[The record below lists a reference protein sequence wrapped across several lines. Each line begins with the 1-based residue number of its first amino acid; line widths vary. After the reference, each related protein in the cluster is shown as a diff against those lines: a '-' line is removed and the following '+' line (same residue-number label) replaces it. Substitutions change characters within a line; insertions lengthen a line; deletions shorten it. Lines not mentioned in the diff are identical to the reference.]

1 MASSAPPREKG
12 TWAPQTQISKVGP
25 GYGGRL
31 AWARFLPPPSPEPS
45 LSQQADEAL
54 VRINAPQKFFF
65 GFWSAVADIW
75 RFRELLVNLVRKELK
90 VKYKDSALG
99 FLWSLARPLFL
110 LMVYWIIFGKFLKAG
125 IPNFAF
131 YLFSGLVAWDLFGS
145 TLGAATVSITGNGGL
160 IKKIYFPR
168 EILPLA
174 AVGAGLVHFAL
185 QLIVLFSVLLAF
197 RFDFFGPNLLLLPV
211 AFVALVMFMTAVSL
225 FLAAANVYLRDIQH
239 LLEVFLL
246 FWFWMT
252 PIVYP
257 INTALNAMSKHHVLG
272 VKLSTIYLLNPMANV
287 VIGFQRAI
295 YKHLVV
301 PVKGGAPLQTLYQ
314 AGYGVYVQR
323 IVAVILF
330 SAFLIWLAQRFFA
343 RAQGNFA
350 QEL

>member
-1 MASSAPPREKG
+1 MQGS
-12 TWAPQTQISKVGP
+12 
-25 GYGGRL
+25 
-31 AWARFLPPPSPEPS
+31 PSPPILERA
-45 LSQQADEAL
+45 LSPQADEAL
-54 VRINAPQKFFF
+54 VRINAPQTFFH
-65 GFWSAVADIW
+65 GFVPAVREIW
-75 RFRELLVNLVRKELK
+75 QFRELLTNLVRKELK
-90 VKYKDSALG
+90 VKYKDSVLG

-125 IPNFAF
+125 IPDFAF
-131 YLFSGLVAWDLFGS
+131 YLFSGLVAWDLFGT

-174 AVGAGLVHFAL
+174 SIGAGLVHFVL
-185 QLIVLFSVLLAF
+185 QLVVLFGTLLAF
-197 RFDFFGPNLLLLPV
+197 RYNFFGPNLLLLPI
-211 AFVALVMFMTAVSL
+211 ATLALIIFMTSVSV

-257 INTALNAMSKHHVLG
+257 INTATNALAKHTVLG
-272 VKLSTIYLLNPMANV
+272 VNLKSIYLLNPMANV
-287 VIGFQRAI
+287 VMGFQRAI
-295 YKHLVV
+295 YKRVV
-301 PVKGGAPLQTLYQ
+301 VHTSGGPVQTLYQ
-314 AGYGVYVQR
+314 AGYGEYLGR
-323 IVAVILF
+323 LVAVIGVSVVLV
-330 SAFLIWLAQRFFA
+330 WLAQRFFA

>member
-1 MASSAPPREKG
+1 MDVLGIVSTVSREPSSVPLRRLESSLSAQADAADTLFRVN
-12 TWAPQTQISKVGP
+12 APQT
-25 GYGGRL
+25 
-31 AWARFLPPPSPEPS
+31 
-45 LSQQADEAL
+45 
-54 VRINAPQKFFF
+54 FFR
-65 GFWSAVADIW
+65 GFWPAVRDIW
-75 RFRELLVNLVRKELK
+75 SFRELLVNLVRKELK
-90 VKYKDSALG
+90 VKYKDSVLG

-110 LMVYWIIFGKFLKAG
+110 LSVYWVIFTKFLPAG

-131 YLFSGLVAWDLFGS
+131 YLFAGLVAWDLFGT
-145 TLGAATVSITGNGGL
+145 TLGAATTSIVGNAGL

-174 AVGAGLVHFAL
+174 SIGAGLVHFSL
-185 QLIVLFSVLLAF
+185 QLLVMFSVLLGF
-197 RFDFFGPNLLLLPV
+197 RYDFVGPNLLLLFP
-211 AFVALVMFMTAVSL
+211 AFVALLLFMTAMCL

-257 INTALNAMSKHHVLG
+257 INNVLHSTAGQHRVLG
-272 VKLSTIYLLNPMANV
+272 VHVWQIYMLNPMANV

-301 PVKGGAPLQTLYQ
+301 KGTPILYQ
-314 AGYGVYVQR
+314 GGYSKYLGR
-323 IVAVILF
+323 LGAVIVISCGLV
-330 SAFLIWLAQRFFA
+330 WLAQRFFA

>member
-1 MASSAPPREKG
+1 
-12 TWAPQTQISKVGP
+12 
-25 GYGGRL
+25 
-31 AWARFLPPPSPEPS
+31 
-45 LSQQADEAL
+45 
-54 VRINAPQKFFF
+54 
-65 GFWSAVADIW
+65 
-75 RFRELLVNLVRKELK
+75 VNLVRKELK

-125 IPNFAF
+125 IPDFAF

-197 RFDFFGPNLLLLPV
+197 RFDFFGPNLLLLPI
-211 AFVALVMFMTAVSL
+211 AFVALVMFMTAMSL
-225 FLAAANVYLRDIQH
+225 FLSAANVYLRDIQH

-295 YKHLVV
+295 YKRLVV
-301 PVKGGAPLQTLYQ
+301 PIKGGEPLQTLYQ
-314 AGYGVYVQR
+314 AGYGVYIER
-323 IVAVILF
+323 IVAVIVV

>member
-1 MASSAPPREKG
+1 M
-12 TWAPQTQISKVGP
+12 
-25 GYGGRL
+25 
-31 AWARFLPPPSPEPS
+31 
-45 LSQQADEAL
+45 
-54 VRINAPQKFFF
+54 
-65 GFWSAVADIW
+65 
-75 RFRELLVNLVRKELK
+75 NLVRKELK
-90 VKYKDSALG
+90 VKYKDSFLG

-125 IPNFAF
+125 IPDFAF

-174 AVGAGLVHFAL
+174 SIGAGLVHFVL
-185 QLIVLFSVLLAF
+185 QLLVLFVTLIAF
-197 RFDFFGPNLLLLPV
+197 RYDFFGVNLLLLPL
-211 AFVALVMFMTAVSL
+211 AIVALVIFMTSVSI

-257 INTALNAMSKHHVLG
+257 INTALNAMEKHTVLG
-272 VKLSTIYLLNPMANV
+272 INLATIYLLNPMANV
-287 VIGFQRAI
+287 VMGFQRAI
-295 YKHLVV
+295 YKHVV
-301 PVKGGAPLQTLYQ
+301 VHTPTGPVETLYN
-314 AGYGVYVQR
+314 APYSEYILR
-323 IVAVILF
+323 LVAVIVGSLF
-330 SAFLIWLAQRFFA
+330 LVWLAQRFFA

>member
-1 MASSAPPREKG
+1 
-12 TWAPQTQISKVGP
+12 
-25 GYGGRL
+25 
-31 AWARFLPPPSPEPS
+31 
-45 LSQQADEAL
+45 
-54 VRINAPQKFFF
+54 
-65 GFWSAVADIW
+65 
-75 RFRELLVNLVRKELK
+75 VRKELK

-125 IPNFAF
+125 IPDFAF

-145 TLGAATVSITGNGGL
+145 TLGAATVSISGNGGL

-174 AVGAGLVHFAL
+174 AIGAGLFHFVL
-185 QLIVLFSVLLAF
+185 QLVVLFGTLLAF
-197 RFDFFGPNLLLLPV
+197 RYDFFGWNLLLLPL
-211 AFVALVMFMTAVSL
+211 AIVALVVFMTSVCL

-257 INTALNAMSKHHVLG
+257 INTAINALSKHAVLG
-272 VKLSTIYLLNPMANV
+272 INLKQLYLVNPMANV
-287 VIGFQRAI
+287 VMGFQRAI
-295 YKHLVV
+295 YKHVV
-301 PVKGGAPLQTLYQ
+301 VKTSSGPVTTLYQ
-314 AGYGVYVQR
+314 ASNSEYVYR
-323 IVAVILF
+323 LVAVIVGSL
-330 SAFLIWLAQRFFA
+330 LLVWLAQRFFA

>member
-1 MASSAPPREKG
+1 LLAS
-12 TWAPQTQISKVGP
+12 
-25 GYGGRL
+25 
-31 AWARFLPPPSPEPS
+31 FPSPPTLERA
-45 LSQQADEAL
+45 LSPQADEAL
-54 VRINAPQKFFF
+54 VRINAPQTFFH
-65 GFWSAVADIW
+65 GFTPAVREIW
-75 RFRELLVNLVRKELK
+75 QFRELLTNLVRKELK
-90 VKYKDSALG
+90 VKYKDSVLG

-125 IPNFAF
+125 VPNFAF

-174 AVGAGLVHFAL
+174 AIGAGLVHFVL
-185 QLIVLFSVLLAF
+185 QLIVLFSTLLAF
-197 RFDFFGPNLLLLPV
+197 RYDFFGWNLLLLPL
-211 AFVALVMFMTAVSL
+211 AIVALVIFMTSVCV
-225 FLAAANVYLRDIQH
+225 FLAAANVYLRDVQH

-257 INTALNAMSKHHVLG
+257 INTAINAMSKHTVMGINLAQ
-272 VKLSTIYLLNPMANV
+272 IYLLNPMTNIV
-287 VIGFQRAI
+287 MGFQRAI
-295 YKHLVV
+295 YKFKVV
-301 PVKGGAPLQTLYQ
+301 HTPGGSVQTLYQ
-314 AGYGVYVQR
+314 ASDSEYILR
-323 IVAVILF
+323 LVAVAVGSL
-330 SAFLIWLAQRFFA
+330 LLVWLAQRFFA